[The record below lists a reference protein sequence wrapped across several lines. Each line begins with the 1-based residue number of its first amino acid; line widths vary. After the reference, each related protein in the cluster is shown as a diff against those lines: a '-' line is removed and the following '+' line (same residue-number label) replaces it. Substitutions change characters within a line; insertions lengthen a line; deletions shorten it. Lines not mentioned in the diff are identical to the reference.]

1 MNLKNKVA
9 LITGSAVRVGKATA
23 MLLAERGAQ
32 VIVHYR
38 SNEEEARQTA
48 KDIEKVGVKPLVVQG
63 DVSKIADWQRMRE
76 EILAAFGRVDIL
88 VNNAAIFYPTPFLES
103 DEEDWDSFMNINL
116 KSVYLGCRLFG
127 ELMVEQKSGKIVNIV
142 DVSSERVWKDFIPYC
157 VSKAGVAAITK
168 GLAKALAPHVTVNA
182 VSPGTVLLADEYDAE
197 LEQRLIDKTPLQR
210 VGSAKDIAETV
221 RFVLEASDFI
231 TGANIPVD
239 GGRSLV

>member
-1 MNLKNKVA
+1 MHLKNKVA

-38 SNEEEARQTA
+38 SNENEARQTA
-48 KDIEKVGVKPLVVQG
+48 KDIEKIGVKPLVVQG
-63 DVSKIADWQRMRE
+63 DVSRIADWRRMRE

-182 VSPGTVLLADEYDAE
+182 VSPGTVLLADEYDSE